1 MFFVWPFVMIF
12 RWYSNQNGACGH
24 LNIHLPHRLTAPMEK
39 YTNQMWQPKTR
50 FRGGWSCLRCLVTL
64 AKFDLKT
71 FGWRRGRWLVPRDMW
86 HVNVPCGSLRIHYS
100 WNGSRKED
108 LWSHGQV
115 ETQPVVNRHNTNRS
129 ARISI
134 ASSGCSEWNMKLDE
148 KKKTKPK
155 MLRSNRKARRKR
167 KRFHWRNRIYP
178 AVHPRCSRSI
188 HSSHQRL
195 FCVPHSFGERP
206 AAANPF
212 AAQQSSP
219 FHCVTRWR
227 PSADQKGPNL
237 ILFSGQVKSQ
247 QLDCLSSPLSAIHQS
262 RNEAIETIVKWNS
275 PTRIGVD
282 PIKLNVQ

>member
-1 MFFVWPFVMIF
+1 MLASHVTCQCSMRIF
-12 RWYSNQNGACGH
+12 AHPLFIERIQKRRS
-24 LNIHLPHRLTAPMEK
+24 
-39 YTNQMWQPKTR
+39 
-50 FRGGWSCLRCLVTL
+50 LVT
-64 AKFDLKT
+64 
-71 FGWRRGRWLVPRDMW
+71 R
-86 HVNVPCGSLRIHYS
+86 
-100 WNGSRKED
+100 
-108 LWSHGQV
+108 
-115 ETQPVVNRHNTNRS
+115 
-129 ARISI
+129 
-134 ASSGCSEWNMKLDE
+134 SSGNATRCQPSQHKPFGAHFSRIKWLLRVKHETGR
-148 KKKTKPK
+148 KKKKKPK

>member
-71 FGWRRGRWLVPRDMW
+71 FGWRRGRWLVPRHMW

-148 KKKTKPK
+148 KKKQNQ
-155 MLRSNRKARRKR
+155 RCCVQIEKR
-167 KRFHWRNRIYP
+167 GGNGS
-178 AVHPRCSRSI
+178 ASI
-188 HSSHQRL
+188 DGIGFIRPST
-195 FCVPHSFGERP
+195 P
-206 AAANPF
+206 AAAGPF
-212 AAQQSSP
+212 IRLISGSFAS
-219 FHCVTRWR
+219 
-227 PSADQKGPNL
+227 L
-237 ILFSGQVKSQ
+237 ILLVSGQRLQIHLPHNKAARSIVSQ
-247 QLDCLSSPLSAIHQS
+247 GGGHP
-262 RNEAIETIVKWNS
+262 
-275 PTRIGVD
+275 
-282 PIKLNVQ
+282 PIKRGPTWSSFPAK